1 MVITSKKDIMELFS
15 RRRNIRQVM
24 VGPEEMPEELRNRL
38 WNVVSKTIE
47 GDRHNRN
54 ALIEKIWSD
63 FYKKETA
70 DLEGTTSYL

>member
-1 MVITSKKDIMELFS
+1 
-15 RRRNIRQVM
+15 M